1 MCYSIDSVGNDG
13 VVIAIIEALENV
25 WSILVVL
32 EVLQEGRLASRKL
45 GELNANFAVVDLEN
59 ADANVNNILDV
70 VLEVVRASDRVL
82 DLVLVFF
89 GLDVEVL
96 VLKVVDERLL
106 NHVWVVGREEFGV
119 VVEYTLILI

>member
-1 MCYSIDSVGNDG
+1 
-13 VVIAIIEALENV
+13 
-25 WSILVVL
+25 VL

-106 NHVWVVGREEFGV
+106 NHVWVVG
-119 VVEYTLILI
+119 